1 MERGSTKHGPHLD
14 EQMSKEVRAQTQG
27 ASSGSRTQEWYEA
40 EPVGGDE
47 PGAALRSYGSPPGSD
62 GSPTPEEIAAR
73 SELGRW
79 IPRSVLPG
87 TRERLLVAMADSAPA
102 PVIDQVRSLPEAQT
116 FETVFEVWEAL
127 GHANEARA

>member
-1 MERGSTKHGPHLD
+1 MERGNTKHGPHLD
-14 EQMSKEVRAQTQG
+14 EQMSKEVRAQP
-27 ASSGSRTQEWYEA
+27 SGSRTQEWYEA
-40 EPVGGDE
+40 EPAGEDQPDATLLSHG
-47 PGAALRSYGSPPGSD
+47 LPPGSA

-79 IPRSVLPG
+79 IPRSVLPAD
-87 TRERLLVAMADSAPA
+87 RERLLVAMADSVPA
-102 PVIDQVRSLPEAQT
+102 TVIDQVRSLPAGRS